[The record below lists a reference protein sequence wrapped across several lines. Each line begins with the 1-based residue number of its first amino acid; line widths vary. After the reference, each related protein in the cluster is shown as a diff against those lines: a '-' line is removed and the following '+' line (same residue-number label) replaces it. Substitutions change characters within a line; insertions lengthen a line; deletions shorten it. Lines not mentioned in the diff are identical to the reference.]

1 MPRPVICFGED
12 WNRHPGAAQDIM
24 ERLSATRK
32 VLWIDSLGLRRPRL
46 TLDDGKR
53 VLSKIGKWL
62 RGAKTA
68 SPTVMVYT
76 PLVLPFY
83 GSKVARAINALILK
97 ISIRRLLRRHG
108 LADPVLW
115 VSCPAGAGVV
125 GKLGEA
131 KSIYYCADE
140 HSVFPGMSL
149 EVVTELEQELFK
161 KADLVIVTSKNL
173 YDKKKAYHD
182 NITLIPHGV
191 DFAHFSKAARPETV
205 VPDDLQRIKKPI
217 IGFYGLIQDLIDFD
231 LVRHVAEARPGWSVV
246 MIGPVIFDAG
256 PLPSLPNLHFLGRRD
271 LQDLPSYVKGFDV
284 CMIPYKLVDRTIYA
298 NPLKLRQYLA
308 SGKPV
313 VSTPLPEVMKYG
325 GLVKIGKDRDEYVR
339 HIEFLLERDTPEDSR
354 TRMDAVRGESW
365 ECIMQQIE
373 PLVCRG

>member
-1 MPRPVICFGED
+1 MARPIVCFGED
-12 WNRHPGAAQDIM
+12 WGRHPGAAQDIM
-24 ERLSATRK
+24 ERLAATRT
-32 VLWIDSLGLRRPRL
+32 VLWIDSLGLRRPHL
-46 TLDDGKR
+46 TLDDARR
-53 VLSKIGKWL
+53 VIVKLKNWSK
-62 RGAKTA
+62 GARSA
-68 SPTVMVYT
+68 LPMVLVYT

-83 GSKVARAINALILK
+83 GSKVARAINALILR
-97 ISIRRLLRRHG
+97 IGIRRLLKRNG
-108 LADPVLW
+108 MVDPVLW

-125 GKLGEA
+125 GELGEA

-140 HSVFPGMSL
+140 YSVFPGMSR

-161 KADLVIVTSKNL
+161 KVDLVIVTSKNL
-173 YDKKKAYHD
+173 YDKKKPFHD

-205 VPDDLQRIKKPI
+205 VPDGLQRIKKPI

-231 LVRHVAEARPGWSVV
+231 LVCHVVKARPDWSVV

-256 PLPSLPNLHFLGRRD
+256 PLPALPNLHFLGGRD

-339 HIEFLLERDTPEDSR
+339 HIEFLLEHDTPECSR

-365 ECIMQQIE
+365 ECIIQQID
-373 PLVCRG
+373 PLV